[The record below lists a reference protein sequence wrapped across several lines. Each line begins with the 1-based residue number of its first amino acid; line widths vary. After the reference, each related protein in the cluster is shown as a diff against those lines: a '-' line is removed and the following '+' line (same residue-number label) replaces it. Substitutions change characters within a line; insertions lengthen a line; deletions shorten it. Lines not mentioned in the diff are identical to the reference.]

1 MNFLTSSPIADS
13 FLTISSRFVGLRVLA
28 TCPPAG
34 KLRCASLPGRI
45 STYFSPRRPCVW
57 MEPTE
62 SIGIRIPCWM
72 RRTRR
77 ARFPT
82 SWISS
87 TFPIG
92 TPAIFTS
99 DLGSRPAA
107 VSKSTVSRY
116 PFSAINPHLL
126 TRNVKNVRT
135 ISPRRTKIPTRASL
149 DIDDAPS

>member
-1 MNFLTSSPIADS
+1 
-13 FLTISSRFVGLRVLA
+13 
-28 TCPPAG
+28 
-34 KLRCASLPGRI
+34 
-45 STYFSPRRPCVW
+45 

-99 DLGSRPAA
+99 DFGSRPDA

-149 DIDDAPS
+149 DIDDVPP

>member
-1 MNFLTSSPIADS
+1 MVA
-13 FLTISSRFVGLRVLA
+13 
-28 TCPPAG
+28 
-34 KLRCASLPGRI
+34 
-45 STYFSPRRPCVW
+45 
-57 MEPTE
+57 TE
-62 SIGIRIPCWM
+62 SIGIRIPSLT

-82 SWISS
+82 NWISS

-99 DLGSRPAA
+99 DLGSRPDA

-116 PFSAINPHLL
+116 PFSVINPHLL

-149 DIDDAPS
+149 DIDDAPP

>member
-1 MNFLTSSPIADS
+1 
-13 FLTISSRFVGLRVLA
+13 
-28 TCPPAG
+28 
-34 KLRCASLPGRI
+34 
-45 STYFSPRRPCVW
+45 
-57 MEPTE
+57 
-62 SIGIRIPCWM
+62 M

-99 DLGSRPAA
+99 DLGSSPDA

-149 DIDDAPS
+149 DIDDAPPWNTSRPDLVRPAGLLAPKERGYYIIG